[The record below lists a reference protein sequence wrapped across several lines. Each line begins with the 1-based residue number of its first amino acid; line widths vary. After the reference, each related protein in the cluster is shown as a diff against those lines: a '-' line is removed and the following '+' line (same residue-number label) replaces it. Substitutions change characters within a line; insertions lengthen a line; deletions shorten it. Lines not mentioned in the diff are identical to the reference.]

1 MSRSCTVLL
10 LCASLAGGALA
21 DPSAEEAMMIR
32 ASALTKL
39 STAVEA
45 AVRYDAEASAGLDG
59 QALLAFAARDDA
71 ALLERFAGLEL
82 RVARGDRH
90 ASVLVCSP
98 GGGALLEDA
107 GCTSRLDRHAW
118 READA
123 APCEFR
129 LDLAALCGEAG
140 APPAVNA
147 AAEPESASRAAT
159 EAAAEAGT
167 STGASTGTTT
177 EATTEASSEASSE
190 AVAEPA
196 PAPAPRPVAFVSPL
210 PLSRPPAVPLIEI
223 ARAVWA
229 GDVDRES
236 KQPGPALTRSTPGRR
251 LVLWMAVQGSAAALD
266 QLTARGKLPIRH
278 KWFRETLVGVRP
290 EGVATPTDE
299 IEIPAAQPGV
309 VDKLRGE
316 VAATGRFSWRTWSA
330 KDQPGRGRWRVTV
343 VHADNTPVLCP
354 ASGGPKACE
363 FQIDVR

>member
-45 AVRYDAEASAGLDG
+45 AVRYDAEASSGLDG
-59 QALLAFAARDDA
+59 QALLAFAVRDDA

-98 GGGALLEDA
+98 DGGGALLEDA

-167 STGASTGTTT
+167 ST
-177 EATTEASSEASSE
+177 EATTE

-196 PAPAPRPVAFVSPL
+196 PAPAPRPVAFASPL

-229 GDVDRES
+229 GDVDRNS

>member
-1 MSRSCTVLL
+1 MLRSCTVLMC
-10 LCASLAGGALA
+10 CAALAGGALA
-21 DPSAEEAMMIR
+21 DPSADEEAMMIR

-45 AVRYDAEASAGLDG
+45 AVRYEAEASAGLDG
-59 QALLAFAARDDA
+59 RALLEFAARDDA

-82 RVARGDRH
+82 RAARGDRH

-98 GGGALLEDA
+98 DGSQALLEDA

-129 LDLAALCGEAG
+129 LDLAALCGEAA

-147 AAEPESASRAAT
+147 AVKPESASRETA
-159 EAAAEAGT
+159 EAAAEARTGVAT
-167 STGASTGTTT
+167 EAATGATTG
-177 EATTEASSEASSE
+177 ATTEAV
-190 AVAEPA
+190 AVAA
-196 PAPAPRPVAFVSPL
+196 PEPRPVAFASPV
-210 PLSRPPAVPLIEI
+210 PAARPQAVPLIQI
-223 ARAVWA
+223 ARVVWS
-229 GDVDRES
+229 GDVDRSS
-236 KQPGPALTRSTPGRR
+236 KQPGPALMRSTPGRR

-266 QLTARGKLPIRH
+266 QLAARGKLPIRH

-330 KDQPGRGRWRVTV
+330 KDKPGRGRWRVTV

-354 ASGGPKACE
+354 ASGGPLACE
-363 FQIDVR
+363 YQIDVR

>member
-45 AVRYDAEASAGLDG
+45 AVRYDAEAAAGLGG

-98 GGGALLEDA
+98 DGGQALLEDA

-123 APCEFR
+123 VPCEFR

-167 STGASTGTTT
+167 STK
-177 EATTEASSEASSE
+177 ATTE

-196 PAPAPRPVAFVSPL
+196 PAPVPRPVAFASPL

-229 GDVDRES
+229 GDVDRNS

-316 VAATGRFSWRTWSA
+316 VAATGRFNWRTWSA

>member
-45 AVRYDAEASAGLDG
+45 AVRYDAEAAAGLGG

-98 GGGALLEDA
+98 DGGQALLEDA

-167 STGASTGTTT
+167 STK
-177 EATTEASSEASSE
+177 ATTE

-196 PAPAPRPVAFVSPL
+196 PAPVPRPVAFASPL

-316 VAATGRFSWRTWSA
+316 VAATGRFNWRTWSA

>member
-98 GGGALLEDA
+98 DGGQALLEDA

-123 APCEFR
+123 VPCEFR

-167 STGASTGTTT
+167 STK
-177 EATTEASSEASSE
+177 ATTE

-196 PAPAPRPVAFVSPL
+196 PAPVPRPVAFASPL

-223 ARAVWA
+223 ARAAWA

-316 VAATGRFSWRTWSA
+316 VAATGGFNWRTWSA

-354 ASGGPKACE
+354 ASGGPLACE
-363 FQIDVR
+363 YQIDVR

>member
-10 LCASLAGGALA
+10 LWASLAGGALA

-45 AVRYDAEASAGLDG
+45 AVRYDAEASAGLDA
-59 QALLAFAARDDA
+59 QALLAFAAGDDA

-98 GGGALLEDA
+98 DGGALLEDA

-140 APPAVNA
+140 ALPAVNA

-167 STGASTGTTT
+167 ST
-177 EATTEASSEASSE
+177 EATTE

-196 PAPAPRPVAFVSPL
+196 PASAPRPVAFASPL

-229 GDVDRES
+229 GDVDRNS
-236 KQPGPALTRSTPGRR
+236 KQPGPALTRSAPGRR